1 MRTTDTIPALRKA
14 RAGFKT
20 IGLVPTMGYLHEGHL
35 SLVRRAKAECGAA
48 AVSIFVNPTQFNRPD
63 DLAAYPRDL
72 DRDLALLAEAG
83 ADLVFIPSVETIY
96 PRGFDAK
103 VVIGGVSEGL
113 EGGARPGHFEGVAT
127 VVLKLLNIIQPTRA
141 YFGQKDA
148 QQAVVIQKLVHDLDV
163 PCEITIAPT
172 VREAD
177 GLAMSSRNVRLSP
190 EQRAAAP
197 VLRRALQAGAA
208 LIGGGEG
215 DAGRVRAA
223 VRALIEAEPL
233 ARIDYVSVADAAT
246 LKDLDRIDGP
256 ALLSLAVFF
265 GDVRLIDNLEVEPPC
280 P

>member
-35 SLVRRAKAECGAA
+35 SLVRRAKAECVAA
-48 AVSIFVNPTQFNRPD
+48 AVSIFINPTQFNRPD

-83 ADLVFIPSVETIY
+83 ADLVFVPSVETIY

-163 PCEITIAPT
+163 PCEVTIAPT

-233 ARIDYVSVADAAT
+233 ARIDYVSAADAAT

>member
-1 MRTTDTIPALRKA
+1 VRTTDTIPALRKA

-148 QQAVVIQKLVHDLDV
+148 QQAAVIQKLVHDLDV
-163 PCEITIAPT
+163 PCEIAIAPT

-197 VLRRALQAGAA
+197 VLYRALQAGAA
-208 LIGGGEG
+208 LIGSGEG
-215 DAGRVRAA
+215 DAGRVRSA